1 MLVSSGMSSSRSSC
15 VSGRWL
21 FKFSRS
27 SCVSG
32 RWLFHFLF
40 LPSCALSA
48 LWGCLGPSPW
58 LFVIEVRASHR
69 WLFMKLLISLST
81 IYIYIIWNLSM
92 QHVTCSTSS
101 LALPLKLGGREA
113 TLEPVC
119 HRGTGI
125 LRSRAQG
132 ARCWKTPSYIK
143 FTEAVLLLLVHCIVL
158 ALFGASNTSAGS
170 IWVRHW

>member
-81 IYIYIIWNLSM
+81 IYIYILYGICQCSMSHVRLHPLHYLS
-92 QHVTCSTSS
+92 SWE
-101 LALPLKLGGREA
+101 GGR
-113 TLEPVC
+113 
-119 HRGTGI
+119 
-125 LRSRAQG
+125 LRWSRFAIVGQG
-132 ARCWKTPSYIK
+132 SFDRERRAPGVGKRPLISNSPRRCCCC
-143 FTEAVLLLLVHCIVL
+143 LCIVL
-158 ALFGASNTSAGS
+158 C
-170 IWVRHW
+170 